1 MATTVLD
8 VLKEKLE
15 EDISSAKDFLSV
27 GGVKDFSQYQ
37 ETVGLIRG
45 LETCIS
51 YTNDLSRNYLEE
63 DYD

>member
-1 MATTVLD
+1 MTTVLD

-15 EDISSAKDFLSV
+15 EDVSSAKDFLSV
-27 GGVKDFSQYQ
+27 GSAQQYSEYK

-45 LETCIS
+45 LETCIA

-63 DYD
+63 DDD

>member
-1 MATTVLD
+1 MTTVLD

-15 EDISSAKDFLSV
+15 EHVSSAQEYLSSGGAKDYA
-27 GGVKDFSQYQ
+27 QYQ

-63 DYD
+63 DDD

>member
-1 MATTVLD
+1 MTTVLD
-8 VLKEKLE
+8 VLKQKLE
-15 EDISSAKDFLSV
+15 EDISSAQEFLSV
-27 GGVKDFSQYQ
+27 GGAKDYSQYQ

-63 DYD
+63 DDD

>member
-1 MATTVLD
+1 MTTTVLD

-15 EDISSAKDFLSV
+15 EDIASAKDFLSM
-27 GGVKDFSQYQ
+27 GSAQHYSEYK

-45 LETCIS
+45 LATCIS

-63 DYD
+63 DDE